1 MFYYMLQVLC
11 DLTTPRSNFLTIANQ
26 SATGF
31 SVWQQVTT
39 DYQGR
44 TSQQSVWVYLMTSA
58 RLDAT
63 NQFPCREPVDN
74 KLADNWSLCMKTV
87 TGNRPMSMKLAA
99 IHVHS
104 INCREASVCVRST
117 TRL

>member
-1 MFYYMLQVLC
+1 M
-11 DLTTPRSNFLTIANQ
+11 
-26 SATGF
+26 
-31 SVWQQVTT
+31 TT
-39 DYQGR
+39 DDRGR
-44 TSQQSVWVYLMTSA
+44 TSQQSVSIYLMTSA

-63 NQFPCREPVDN
+63 DQFPRREPVDN

-87 TGNRPMSMKLAA
+87 TGNRPMGMKLAA

-104 INCREASVCVRST
+104 INCREASVCVSST